1 MAKAKIKRNAN
12 VVHRVVIFLIWV
24 SVIIS
29 DCYCV
34 WRNFLT
40 DNLFMA
46 MFDVMAFIMW
56 CMLCKN
62 ERKCRNVVCTV
73 KQISKSSKFLRMS
86 SVICIS
92 LILVII
98 LTPVMITLH
107 DFIFL
112 LERGRCGDMWNFVSN
127 EKLKKALVITQ
138 QALRQFF
145 IHGLFYF
152 VTAFF
157 FYICMELNSSVDCL
171 IDDTVRK
178 HCTSE
183 DNKNTL
189 YYINI
194 IKTLHEI
201 EEAMCSS
208 ISVVLAIAFGIFFR
222 VVVAFLFNPILQSVS
237 YMSFNAATYLL
248 GSFASFISV
257 VVAAD
262 KLQSNIRKL
271 RRMKLNNFY
280 VSRSNSYDLDDMPE
294 EFLTLMED
302 RGSIAL
308 TAWKTFHIQRGLLLT
323 AAASLI
329 SYSVILGQLD

>member
-1 MAKAKIKRNAN
+1 MTKAKIKRNAN

-62 ERKCRNVVCTV
+62 EKKYINVVRAV
-73 KQISKSSKFLRMS
+73 KQNSKSSKFLRLS
-86 SVICIS
+86 SIICIS

-98 LTPVMITLH
+98 MTSVMITLQ
-107 DFIFL
+107 DFVFL
-112 LERGRCGDMWNFVSN
+112 LGRGRCGDMWNFVSN
-127 EKLKKALVITQ
+127 EKLNKALLITQ
-138 QALRQFF
+138 QAFRQFF
-145 IHGLFYF
+145 IHGLIYF

-171 IDDTVRK
+171 IDDTVHK

-183 DNKNTL
+183 DTL

-194 IKTLHEI
+194 IKALHEI

-237 YMSFNAATYLL
+237 YMAFNAATYLL
-248 GSFASFISV
+248 GSFVSFISV

-280 VSRSNSYDLDDMPE
+280 VSRSNSYDLDDMTE

-329 SYSVILGQLD
+329 SYSVIIGQLD